1 MLAALR
7 TARLVGDGPVGRL
20 SLHDFR
26 REGVG
31 DLDRLMP
38 HRVQPAI
45 PLRLVDLARFL
56 AQLPGHRR
64 NPSSQLAANRHPW
77 LLIFASFLP
86 ERPARP
92 QIASLAFTQ
101 IQPPRKPQAA
111 PQRPDASD
119 SDLTAPARVASL
131 RPHSVSPAAA
141 CYHSTVSSDHLI
153 SLICR
158 LTKAV
163 LRHEPGPQT
172 HGGGVD
178 AGRAER
184 LFGLSRRGQQLAVL

>member
-31 DLDRLMP
+31 DLDRLML

-111 PQRPDASD
+111 PLVYFFLSLLWHSQ
-119 SDLTAPARVASL
+119 LARVYNRYHCFHSRSVVARIAL
-131 RPHSVSPAAA
+131 GSVSAG
-141 CYHSTVSSDHLI
+141 TEFSS
-153 SLICR
+153 
-158 LTKAV
+158 
-163 LRHEPGPQT
+163 
-172 HGGGVD
+172 HG
-178 AGRAER
+178 ARE
-184 LFGLSRRGQQLAVL
+184 FG